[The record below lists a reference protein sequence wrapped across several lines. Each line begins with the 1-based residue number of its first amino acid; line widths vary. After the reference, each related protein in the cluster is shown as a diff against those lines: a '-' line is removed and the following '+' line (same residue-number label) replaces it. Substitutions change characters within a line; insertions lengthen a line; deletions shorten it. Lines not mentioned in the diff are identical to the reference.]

1 MIQRG
6 QSRSICW
13 CCAASIPAPAK
24 RCYQLSRCS
33 TAVGLL
39 YELIIDPPEGITTMP
54 IHAESPEQAY
64 EADNDLFPVCRL
76 ALVLADGEPGAEI
89 D

>member
-1 MIQRG
+1 MEPRNGLDCQPPLR
-6 QSRSICW
+6 C
-13 CCAASIPAPAK
+13 
-24 RCYQLSRCS
+24 CYQLSRCAS
-33 TAVGLL
+33 AMGLL
-39 YELIIDPPEGITTMP
+39 YELIIDLPEGITTMP

-64 EADNDLFPVCRL
+64 QAGHELFPGCRL

>member
-1 MIQRG
+1 MPP
-6 QSRSICW
+6 W
-13 CCAASIPAPAK
+13 CADDSK

-39 YELIIDPPEGITTMP
+39 YELIIDLPEGITTMP

-64 EADNDLFPVCRL
+64 QAGHELFPGCRL